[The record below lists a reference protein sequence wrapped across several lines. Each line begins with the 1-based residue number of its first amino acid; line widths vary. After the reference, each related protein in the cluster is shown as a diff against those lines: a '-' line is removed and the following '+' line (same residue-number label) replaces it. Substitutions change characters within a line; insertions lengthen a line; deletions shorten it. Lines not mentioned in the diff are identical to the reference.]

1 LPLRLPPCVNQTALC
16 GPCTQDGT
24 LTLWD
29 VRKLGRPLSGGG
41 VPAPLHAFAP
51 LAAPVGGAA
60 LMGGSAVA
68 WGAGADRALAVLR
81 LAAPY
86 GEQAAQVRLEAGAGG
101 LGGGG
106 GAAPLVGAAILPL
119 SRLLLVGTADGF
131 LRICC

>member
-1 LPLRLPPCVNQTALC
+1 VPPCGHSAPC
-16 GPCTQDGT
+16 GPCSQDGA

-41 VPAPLHAFAP
+41 VLAPLHAFAP
-51 LAAPVGGAA
+51 LGAPVGGAA
-60 LMGGSAVA
+60 LMSGSAVA
-68 WGAGADRALAVLR
+68 WGAGAERALTVLR

-101 LGGGG
+101 LAGGGS
-106 GAAPLVGAAILPL
+106 AAPLVGAAILPL

-131 LRICC
+131 LRVCC